1 MGHRMHSPHAF
12 TSRRGLPLGPM
23 PTLRLER
30 APLLTPEY
38 RGQTPR
44 AALHRIRRLQIA
56 LLTHHDAAK
65 PARVVLDATADPD
78 PTELRWT
85 LASVLIIVLIVVG
98 AIGVLA

>member
-1 MGHRMHSPHAF
+1 MHSPNAF
-12 TSRRGLPLGPM
+12 TSRRGFPLGPM
-23 PTLRLER
+23 PPLRLER

-44 AALHRIRRLQIA
+44 AALHRIRRLQLA
-56 LLTHHDAAK
+56 LLAHREAAK
-65 PARVVLDATADPD
+65 PAPVVLDTTTDGD